1 MKRDIGSFWAALPFW
16 MSLTFLPVVGLA
28 AWYGSW
34 VIALVPAFGFVAF
47 TVLDAISGLDP
58 TNSDTDVQDKRL
70 FWYRAITIAWLPIQ
84 LILIFGTLI
93 WIRETDH
100 LSTRESIYLMMSI
113 GVLTGAVGIVY
124 AHELMH
130 QSNRLERW
138 LGEALMITVFYG
150 HFVTEH
156 LAVHHRHV
164 ATPKDAATARYNESF
179 YRFFVRVL
187 FSSFRSAWRVE
198 EERMAKK
205 GLSVWAFDNPFWRYL
220 GGACLML
227 LLAYLILGWVGV
239 GLYCAQAFVAI
250 LQLEQ
255 INYIEHYGLVR
266 RHLGH
271 GKFEPVAPRHSW
283 NASHKITNY
292 LLINLQRHS
301 DHHYKPAR
309 RYPLLQTY
317 AETDA
322 PQLPYGYPAM
332 VLLAYNPLLWRR
344 VMNPRVRR
352 WRSMYYPDIVDW
364 SDYKTGRFDQDDKNL
379 TAKTHAA

>member
-1 MKRDIGSFWAALPFW
+1 MNAARFGFWAALPFW
-16 MSLTFLPVVGLA
+16 MSLTFLPVVGVA
-28 AWYGSW
+28 AWYGGW
-34 VIALVPAFGFVAF
+34 VLAILPVYAFVAF
-47 TVLDAISGLDP
+47 SVLDAVSGLDP
-58 TNSDTDVQDKRL
+58 ANADPDTEDSRL
-70 FWYRAITIAWLPIQ
+70 FWYRAVTLIWLPIQ
-84 LILIFGTLI
+84 MVLIFGSLI

-100 LSTRESIYLMMSI
+100 LTGREPLYLMM
-113 GVLTGAVGIVY
+113 GVGVITGAVGIVY

-130 QSNRLERW
+130 QKNRMERW
-138 LGEALMITVFYG
+138 LGEALMISVLYG

-164 ATPKDAATARYNESF
+164 ATPRDPATARYNESF
-179 YRFFVRVL
+179 YRFFARVL
-187 FSSFRSAWRVE
+187 VGSFRSAWRTDA
-198 EERMAKK
+198 ERLARKD
-205 GLSVWAFDNPFWRYL
+205 LPVWSAQNPFWRYL
-220 GGACLML
+220 GGAVLML
-227 LLAYLILGWVGV
+227 VLAYGILGWAGV
-239 GLYCAQAFVAI
+239 GLYCAQAFIAV

-255 INYIEHYGLVR
+255 INYVEHYGLVR
-266 RHLGH
+266 RHLGG

-317 AETDA
+317 SETDA
-322 PQLPYGYPAM
+322 PQLPFGYPLM

-352 WRSMYYPDIVDW
+352 WRSMYYPDIIDW
-364 SDYKTGRFDQDDKNL
+364 SEYSSGTVGRAPPEPAL
-379 TAKTHAA
+379 A